1 MSKKVCLYARV
12 STTCQSVERQLEEL
26 RLVAER
32 NGWEIVDRYID
43 LGISGSTGRDK
54 RPELDRMLKDSIKKK
69 FDVVMCW
76 SIDRLGR
83 SLQNCLEILNDLSAK
98 NIDLYFDQQSIDS
111 TTPTGKLMFSMV
123 SAFSEFEKEMIRER
137 VMSGLEN
144 ARKKGRI
151 GGRPTNLSSTI
162 KDKILQMKTEG
173 KSIREIKNI
182 CSVGTSSVYKV
193 LEGVA

>member
-1 MSKKVCLYARV
+1 MPKKVCLYARV
-12 STTCQSVERQLEEL
+12 STTCQSVERQLLEL
-26 RLVAER
+26 REVAT
-32 NGWEIVDRYID
+32 NHNWKIVTEYVDE
-43 LGISGSTGRDK
+43 GISGSK
-54 RPELDRMLKDSIKKK
+54 KSRPALDQMMKDAISRKFELVATIELS
-69 FDVVMCW
+69 
-76 SIDRLGR
+76 RLGR
-83 SLQNCLEILNDLSAK
+83 SVSHMCQIVDLLKSK
-98 NIDLYFDQQSIDS
+98 KIDLFVKNQNIS
-111 TTPTGKLMFSMV
+111 TDTIVGEFFFNIINAV
-123 SAFSEFEKEMIRER
+123 SQYEKDLIAER
-137 VMSGLEN
+137 VISGLEN